1 MSPGGIA
8 LASAAGIAIIA
19 AAVPA
24 RASNTDFFLD
34 QHRSYFERDTQPE
47 AAPAEQPAAPQPRR
61 SRAAP
66 LTPVAAAVEPEPAE
80 ADQDAAGAPVFGH
93 GHAVPGDAQLEQ
105 RPLAS
110 AIPREIVA
118 YEGSQSPG
126 TIVVSTQEKR
136 LYFVL
141 PDGQAIRYGV
151 GVGRPG
157 FEWSGGQTVT
167 AKREWPDWT
176 PPAAMIK
183 RQPEL
188 AKWRGGM
195 PGGPKNALGARAL
208 YLFNKGGD
216 TGYRLHGTPEWWSIG
231 KAMSSG
237 CIRLINQDIID
248 LHSRTNEG
256 AKVIVM

>member
-1 MSPGGIA
+1 MRPGSIA

-34 QHRSYFERDTQPE
+34 QHRSYFERGTQPE
-47 AAPAEQPAAPQPRR
+47 AAPAEPPAEPQSRGR
-61 SRAAP
+61 RAAP
-66 LTPVAAAVEPEPAE
+66 VMPVVAAVEPEPAE
-80 ADQDAAGAPVFGH
+80 ADRDAAAAPVFGH

-141 PDGQAIRYGV
+141 PEGQAIRYGV

-183 RQPEL
+183 RRPEIPHHM
-188 AKWRGGM
+188 AGGIDN
-195 PGGPKNALGARAL
+195 PLGARAM
-208 YLFNKGGD
+208 YLGRTEYRIHGSNEPD
-216 TGYRLHGTPEWWSIG
+216 TIG
-231 KAMSSG
+231 QAVSSG
-237 CIRLINQDIID
+237 CIRM
-248 LHSRTNEG
+248 TNEDVADLYEHVKVG
-256 AKVIVM
+256 TKVIVQR